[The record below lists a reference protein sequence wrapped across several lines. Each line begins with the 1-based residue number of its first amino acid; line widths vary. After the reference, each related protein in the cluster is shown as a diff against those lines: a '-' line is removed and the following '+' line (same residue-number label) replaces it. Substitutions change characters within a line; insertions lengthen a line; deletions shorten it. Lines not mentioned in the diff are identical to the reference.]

1 MGILVLLMAPQRA
14 CGSGDMMSLHE
25 WNTQSQRRLVSLA
38 SAHVECSDG
47 SHNVTVW
54 HEGMKQQAKQVSVSG
69 AAAADFG
76 LAK

>member
-1 MGILVLLMAPQRA
+1 ML
-14 CGSGDMMSLHE
+14 SLHE
-25 WNTQSQRRLVSLA
+25 LEHSESEAVGSLA